1 MPTARTPTVFHLW
14 RWNSWTVLTV
24 SGDLDDVGVQE
35 LEREFASAAS
45 NGVFLAVDLS
55 HATVV
60 DDALD
65 DVLAGMDR
73 LLRAFGG
80 RLAVLGRRA
89 RVVDLTRARSR
100 SGVSLSS

>member
-1 MPTARTPTVFHLW
+1 MRTARTPTVFHVW

-35 LEREFASAAS
+35 LERQFAAAAAY
-45 NGVFLAVDLS
+45 GVFLAIDLS

-60 DDALD
+60 GDSLD
-65 DVLAGMDR
+65 DVLSGMDR

-80 RLAVLGRRA
+80 RLTVLGRRA